1 MKIYERVQCYFGD
14 KNSIDKFYYQDV
26 MMKNANTVNSSNT
39 KTSDNIKTP
48 NNTPNEPKATPPR
61 KPKKSADLVE
71 REFNY

>member
-26 MMKNANTVNSSNT
+26 MMKNANTANSSNT

-48 NNTPNEPKATPPR
+48 NNTQNEPKPTPPR